1 MWGIGNTLFNAALE
15 AAAGIAV
22 RSAVSFFIERRKSGS
37 KRQLEAEAKTI
48 ASSLD
53 MQEGLDVT
61 LYSLHHELMKIHCA
75 ISAAK
80 RRRITDKE
88 LLEWLAQIINASHL
102 GNYYHRTFKHHNAL
116 SSMIESEGTNNLAIL
131 STKSVAKRQR
141 TSRTSFSGDEVHMK
155 LHDVLKMVK
164 NIDIHAFLLMVNA
177 QPERPM
183 KTYIYMEHNR
193 LLNRDKERQQVT
205 DFLFEP
211 NNAGEDNVSILPIFG
226 SGGVGKSSLV
236 LHCFRDRKV
245 QNHFSLKIH
254 FGSIGMKLKKVSDF
268 PIMLGKILKQYTCIR
283 KIKFD
288 VNTLLVMLKQKLSS
302 ERFLLVLDH
311 VEDVD
316 PMVWN
321 ALHDCLK
328 CGKEGSKVI
337 IISSIAAHERYKKIV
352 NPGEVKSMA
361 LDDISNDEYIVFFLE
376 HAFGGADPEDYPD
389 LEKMGREIGK
399 KMNGSIWAAKIIG
412 ELLRDNLNAPF
423 WSRFLQGGILSPL
436 ERGKSIWHV
445 AETMSQLLG
454 LQVSILGRWTGR
466 CSSSRKFKTFRELMV
481 LGPNHCAPLIVKG
494 KNCGVQFMLSEHVF
508 LNRRTSFWAICNP
521 LASGDEI
528 EEDAA
533 WRQLKISS

>member
-15 AAAGIAV
+15 TATGMAV
-22 RSAVSFFIERRKSGS
+22 SSAVSFLIERGKTGS
-37 KRQLEAEAKTI
+37 KRQLEAEAKMAATT
-48 ASSLD
+48 LD
-53 MQEGLDVT
+53 MQEELDHVT
-61 LYSLHHELMKIHCA
+61 MYSLHHELMKIRCA

-80 RRRITDKE
+80 RRQITDKE

-102 GNYYHRTFKHHNAL
+102 GNYYHRTLEHHNAL
-116 SSMIESEGTNNLAIL
+116 LSMIESEGTNNLAIF
-131 STKSVAKRQR
+131 SPNCVAKRQR
-141 TSRTSFSGDEVHMK
+141 TSRTLFFGDEVHMMK
-155 LHDVLKMVK
+155 PNDVLKMLK
-164 NIDIHAFLLMVNA
+164 SIDIHTFLLMVNA

-183 KTYIYMEHNR
+183 KTYIYMENNR
-193 LLNRDKERQQVT
+193 LLNRDKERQQVM

-211 NNAGEDNVSILPIFG
+211 SKAGEDNVSILPIFG

-236 LHCFRDRKV
+236 LHCFRDTKV
-245 QNHFSLKIH
+245 QNHFSLKLQ
-254 FGSIGMKLKKVSDF
+254 FGSIVL
-268 PIMLGKILKQYTCIR
+268 LKQR
-283 KIKFD
+283 
-288 VNTLLVMLKQKLSS
+288 LSS

-311 VEDVD
+311 IADVD

-321 ALHDCLK
+321 ALFDCLR

-337 IISSIAAHERYKKIV
+337 IISSIAAYERYKKIV

-412 ELLRDNLNAPF
+412 EFLRDNLNAPF

-445 AETMSQLLG
+445 AETMSQLL
-454 LQVSILGRWTGR
+454 
-466 CSSSRKFKTFRELMV
+466 
-481 LGPNHCAPLIVKG
+481 AP
-494 KNCGVQFMLSEHVF
+494 
-508 LNRRTSFWAICNP
+508 
-521 LASGDEI
+521 GDEI

-533 WRQLKISS
+533 WRQLKLQVE